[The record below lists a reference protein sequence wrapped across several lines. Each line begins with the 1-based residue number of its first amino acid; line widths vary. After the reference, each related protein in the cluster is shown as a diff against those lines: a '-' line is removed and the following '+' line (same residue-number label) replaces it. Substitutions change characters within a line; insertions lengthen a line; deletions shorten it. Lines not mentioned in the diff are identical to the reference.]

1 MRLPRDWLG
10 TPWDQTPGQEAELR
24 AGFDQ
29 VAGWGAMTGRPLF
42 LAEFGTTSHA
52 DLASRARWTR
62 FNRRLAEERGLPW
75 AVWSF
80 APIFAIY
87 DLSACAFN
95 PELLA
100 ALMD

>member
-1 MRLPRDWLG
+1 MRTILD
-10 TPWDQTPGQEAELR
+10 
-24 AGFDQ
+24 
-29 VAGWGAMTGRPLF
+29 
-42 LAEFGTTSHA
+42 
-52 DLASRARWTR
+52 SRVRWTR

-87 DLSACAFN
+87 DLSARAFN